1 MSQSTESQDDG
12 FSYAGTPPPNAATET
27 VHITMP
33 PAPPQDHTGV
43 EVVDLQEMQQHASPP
58 AKPLQSVGNTPPVP
72 LPSHRRSLR
81 RQTSASFHR
90 LTRQASPNTS
100 STPLPSPAPSP
111 AKGKKHTL
119 PRNQPSPP
127 TPTPLPAPD
136 SPTDNSAVAS
146 AVRQGGL
153 ESTLASALL
162 ADNNAKKGIPAL
174 KQDIRAIAAHFDRT
188 ERAAEAYRK
197 NTDTSLNRLTCLVES
212 VLDRL
217 DRSSSTTDGPLRD
230 LQDRVERLD
239 QREESND
246 SYRGAQ
252 LDEVKDLIT
261 ETFDEGRETRSTV
274 DSLQRKVFALEAE
287 VATLQNTQRA
297 IEPPQAPD
305 AAGSAPSPQAGGA
318 PLASPPMPI
327 RPGPSAPAAPLTMPP
342 PEAQPLPAPSPAL
355 QPSPTTLSAP
365 TPALPTPAQQQVPP
379 VPAPVPPA
387 LPSPYPVPPV
397 PAPAAPAQLSDYW
410 GPTYQETPPRDRRR
424 ARSRSRS
431 ESRSPSPR
439 RHSSRAHSN
448 RHDSRPRKRGRGHPS
463 DAPRIP
469 NPPTPVAIH
478 VPAPTA
484 SSTIRFGAALWSS
497 DAATLRTEVWT
508 CTHVA
513 WEHLPGVFAR
523 LTHIM
528 RDPADSRYVLF
539 QLPSPT
545 LAQSFVEAW
554 MTNKYRAGA
563 YSKLQAHIA

>member
-1 MSQSTESQDDG
+1 MG
-12 FSYAGTPPPNAATET
+12 
-27 VHITMP
+27 
-33 PAPPQDHTGV
+33 PARPGY
-43 EVVDLQEMQQHASPP
+43 
-58 AKPLQSVGNTPPVP
+58 
-72 LPSHRRSLR
+72 
-81 RQTSASFHR
+81 
-90 LTRQASPNTS
+90 
-100 STPLPSPAPSP
+100 
-111 AKGKKHTL
+111 
-119 PRNQPSPP
+119 
-127 TPTPLPAPD
+127 
-136 SPTDNSAVAS
+136 NSAVAS

-355 QPSPTTLSAP
+355 QPSPTTLS
-365 TPALPTPAQQQVPP
+365 
-379 VPAPVPPA
+379 
-387 LPSPYPVPPV
+387 
-397 PAPAAPAQLSDYW
+397 
-410 GPTYQETPPRDRRR
+410 
-424 ARSRSRS
+424 
-431 ESRSPSPR
+431 
-439 RHSSRAHSN
+439 RAHSN